1 MTWRTTT
8 PNETITIP
16 THPDETYNY
25 EVDWEGLGVFE
36 EPTTT
41 HTYSEPGDHTI
52 RIRGT
57 FPRIYFNDGPEKD
70 KIQSIDQ
77 WGTNEWTSMENAFFG
92 CSNLQITATDAPNLS
107 NVTDLSEMFKGAT
120 SMNAASLKDWDVSN
134 VTDMTGLFS
143 GASAFNQSLA
153 SWDVSN
159 VTDMTGLFSGASA
172 FNQSLASWDVS
183 NVTVMD
189 EMLDNTALSTGHY
202 SAILEA
208 WSQLEGLQPG
218 VILGAVGLRYSECV
232 QPQKDILIA
241 APNNWTITD
250 GGLVAGCLT
259 DHFVTTWETTTPN
272 ETITIPTHP
281 DETYNYE
288 VDWDGDG
295 VFENKI
301 FDGNASHT
309 YPEPGIHTVRIKGMF
324 PRIYFHNDLEVL
336 GQKDK
341 ILSVDQWGTNEWTSM
356 NDAFWGCSNLEI
368 VATDAPNLSSV
379 TDLSGMFAYAIQG
392 E

>member
-1 MTWRTTT
+1 MFLKN
-8 PNETITIP
+8 PLQL
-16 THPDETYNY
+16 D
-25 EVDWEGLGVFE
+25 
-36 EPTTT
+36 

-77 WGTNEWTSMENAFFG
+77 WGTNEWTSMEKAFFG

-183 NVTVMD
+183 NVTDMTGLFSGASAFNQSLASWDVSNVTDMTGLFSGASAFNQSLASWNVSNVTVMD

-202 SAILEA
+202 SAILKA

-232 QPQKDILIA
+232 QPQKDILTA

-250 GGLVAGCLT
+250 G
-259 DHFVTTWETTTPN
+259 
-272 ETITIPTHP
+272 
-281 DETYNYE
+281 
-288 VDWDGDG
+288 
-295 VFENKI
+295 
-301 FDGNASHT
+301 
-309 YPEPGIHTVRIKGMF
+309 EPCCGMSYRRF
-324 PRIYFHNDLEVL
+324 CNDMAK
-336 GQKDK
+336 QQAK
-341 ILSVDQWGTNEWTSM
+341 
-356 NDAFWGCSNLEI
+356 
-368 VATDAPNLSSV
+368 
-379 TDLSGMFAYAIQG
+379 
-392 E
+392 